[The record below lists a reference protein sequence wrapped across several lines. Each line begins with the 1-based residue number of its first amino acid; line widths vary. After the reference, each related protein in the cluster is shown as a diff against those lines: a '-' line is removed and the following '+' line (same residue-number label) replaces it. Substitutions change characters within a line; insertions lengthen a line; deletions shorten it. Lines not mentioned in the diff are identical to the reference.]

1 MDDLRRRYFAGEIT
15 AEEYVKAVLE
25 SGEAGHERQRIM
37 ADVERL
43 LREG

>member
-15 AEEYVKAVLE
+15 VEEYVKAVLE
-25 SGEAGHERQRIM
+25 SGEADHERRRIM
-37 ADVERL
+37 AEVEHV